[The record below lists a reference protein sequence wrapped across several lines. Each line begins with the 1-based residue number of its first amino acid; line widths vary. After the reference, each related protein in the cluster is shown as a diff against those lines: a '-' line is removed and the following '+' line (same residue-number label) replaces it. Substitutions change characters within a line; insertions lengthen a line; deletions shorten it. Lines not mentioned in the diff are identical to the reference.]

1 MLGKELQQVE
11 AFPMETMGVIVSV
24 VPAEAH
30 LDNHSL

>member
-1 MLGKELQQVE
+1 MLGKELKQVE
-11 AFPMETMGVIVSV
+11 AFPMGTMGVIVSV

>member
-11 AFPMETMGVIVSV
+11 AFPMGTVEVIVSAF
-24 VPAEAH
+24 PTEAN